1 MRSPRSTNI
10 FSTKSKARFDAET
23 AELARTPFGPHCDN
37 IHHTQGASLNS
48 IALRTS
54 LALALILLTL
64 SSCAKKAD
72 TVAGPSDTTPNA
84 PGTPVTVERR
94 TQILDTLSAL
104 DNSLSGLDP
113 NTANQKLLNLLR
125 SMPEIAKAGI
135 SPGGAVWA
143 TFTDRRVF
151 IKTSSFENTT
161 LIPNALSIAQA
172 QTSTSLRKVT
182 DNLPTTKTATVLN
195 ALGTAF
201 EKSDAGYYGAEQT
214 RKDIGDFLTSAGY
227 SVRPGND
234 ASVNGLKQVNGDD
247 AVFHMTAHGEE
258 VTVLFN
264 DKDSVR
270 YYCIWTSDQRSP
282 ELDAKF
288 QPEFDAEELCYLK
301 APNTASLFGVKD
313 EVHYAITPNFVLNH
327 MHFGLNSLVYITA
340 CFSGSPE
347 SNLMV
352 AAFGSRGA
360 SVYAGWSTYVQGQ
373 GAFYAARFFFDRA
386 LGMNRV
392 KPTPNP
398 PQRPFEY
405 YLVHEDMQYRGIDKT
420 TAVVKGKTY
429 SATLSFNQMKD
440 DFAIFL
446 PTIQLSAITDQTKL
460 YIDGTF
466 GKIPGVVKFNGS
478 PLTIDPWK
486 SSTLSM
492 VSPPTGGLLW
502 VEVNGLASN
511 KIPLTEWDGTITY
524 TYTGRGTLEQTVTLN
539 LVFIADVHRY
549 RSVSG
554 ADQIWADNDYWGG
567 LRGIFVSPKSS
578 GSYVASGE
586 YRDPTTHEV
595 LESWTGGG
603 SIPAG
608 IFPSLTTGFSV
619 LGMVDS
625 VGSEAQLILS
635 LSAPYSLFTKPAT
648 INLGG
653 LGSIDVP
660 VKPGFVLPPWSDSS
674 GTAKLTWSGST
685 PDPRYVQK
693 PTDQR

>member
-1 MRSPRSTNI
+1 LFRTATRYAI
-10 FSTKSKARFDAET
+10 F
-23 AELARTPFGPHCDN
+23 P
-37 IHHTQGASLNS
+37 I
-48 IALRTS
+48 
-54 LALALILLTL
+54 LALLVLA
-64 SSCAKKAD
+64 SCTKKAD
-72 TVAGPSDTTPNA
+72 SVTGPSDTTPN
-84 PGTPVTVERR
+84 PVGTKVTVERR
-94 TQILDTLSAL
+94 TQILDTLTAL

-113 NTANQKLLNLLR
+113 NTANQRLLSLLR

-151 IKTSSFENTT
+151 IKTASFENTT
-161 LIPNALSIAQA
+161 LIPNASSLSVPQR
-172 QTSTSLRKVT
+172 STSLKKVT
-182 DNLPTTKTATVLN
+182 DNLPSTKTATVLN

-201 EKSDAGYYGAEQT
+201 EKSDPGYYGAEQT

-227 SVRPGND
+227 AVRPGND
-234 ASVNGLKQVNGDD
+234 ASVDGLKKVNGDD

-264 DKDSVR
+264 EKDSVR
-270 YYCIWTSDQRSP
+270 YYGIWTSDQRSP
-282 ELDAKF
+282 ELDAKY
-288 QPEFDAEELCYLK
+288 QPEFDAEELCYMK
-301 APNTASLFGVKD
+301 APNTASLFGVKE

-327 MHFGLNSLVYITA
+327 MHFGQNSLVYITA

-352 AAFGSRGA
+352 DAFGTKGA

-392 KPTPNP
+392 KPIPNP

-405 YLVHEDMQYRGIDKT
+405 YLVHEDMQYRGIYKT
-420 TAVVKGKTY
+420 TAIVKGKTY
-429 SATLSFNQMKD
+429 SATLSFNQIKD
-440 DFAIFL
+440 DFAILL
-446 PTIQLSAITDQTKL
+446 PTIQLSSVTDQTKL
-460 YIDGTF
+460 YFGGTF

-492 VSPPTGGLLW
+492 ASPPTGGLLW

-524 TYTGRGTLEQTVTLN
+524 KYTSRGTLQQTVTLN
-539 LVFIADVHRY
+539 LVFVADVHRY
-549 RSVSG
+549 RAVSG
-554 ADQIWADNDYWGG
+554 ADQFWADNDYWGG
-567 LRGIFVSPKSS
+567 FRGIFVSPKSS
-578 GSYVASGE
+578 GSYEASGE

-619 LGMVDS
+619 LGMIDS
-625 VGSEAQLILS
+625 VGSEANLILS
-635 LSAPYSLFTKPAT
+635 LSAPYSLFTKQYGTQPAT
-648 INLGG
+648 INMGG
-653 LGSIDVP
+653 LGSIDVV

-674 GTAKLTWSGST
+674 GSGKLTWSGST